1 MSTNVSEFGLPTSQ
15 CNICSYTRHSRPIS
29 ESHPTFLF
37 STSQS
42 DEELTDGGGE
52 GGVCLVTSF
61 LSCIHCFYQIYPCYS
76 SCLDHMIHPQFHTK
90 GELCS
95 YGESTGNIYVKIILV
110 VGPLSG
116 VECSGVGVHK
126 SSFLCSISIKRLKR
140 REKRDRPSP
149 PPLEEK
155 LCLPCALLLT
165 HKSSSCAVQLIMSH
179 ILSVLRSY
187 FKSARATLGGGG

>member
-1 MSTNVSEFGLPTSQ
+1 
-15 CNICSYTRHSRPIS
+15 
-29 ESHPTFLF
+29 
-37 STSQS
+37 
-42 DEELTDGGGE
+42 
-52 GGVCLVTSF
+52 
-61 LSCIHCFYQIYPCYS
+61 
-76 SCLDHMIHPQFHTK
+76 MIHPQFHTK

-95 YGESTGNIYVKIILV
+95 HGENTGNIYVKIILV

-149 PPLEEK
+149 PLEEK

-165 HKSSSCAVQLIMSH
+165 HKSSSCAVHLYHVSH
-179 ILSVLRSY
+179 FVCLEVSFQRCKGNSKGRRRLRWNRESL
-187 FKSARATLGGGG
+187 LGFFPSLWLCPPPGPRPC